1 MNNIPSTIT
10 DPLYRYLLLF
20 ILRRYKMPKMTLKV
34 EGKGNGIMT
43 NVTNL
48 DEVAKAL
55 RVPPSYP
62 LKYFSIELGSIAK
75 SKPGSFIINGKH
87 DISTMEKTLDK

>member
-1 MNNIPSTIT
+1 
-10 DPLYRYLLLF
+10 
-20 ILRRYKMPKMTLKV
+20 MPKMILKV

-62 LKYFSIELGSIAK
+62 HKFFGTELGSLTK
-75 SKPGSFIINGKH
+75 TKTGFIVNGKH
-87 DISTMEKTLDK
+87 DTGTMEKTLDK